1 MALNLLTPFSQTLRR
16 STAYDATANGGLG
29 LITGRWAVINSS
41 GVATLPA
48 AGVGGV
54 YLVLEGNT
62 QPDPTQTTVIGAGPG
77 YLPSPLVTLPSSV
90 ASGQVALAYG
100 VFRFTVDLE
109 GFAAASLAVGSGLQ
123 VDAVGR
129 LVILSGSN
137 IRVATVESFTSTNL
151 IARTTG
157 A

>member
-1 MALNLLTPFSQTLRR
+1 MALNLLTPFSTVLRR
-16 STAYDATANGGLG
+16 SCAYDATANGNLG

-48 AGVGGV
+48 AGVGGA

-62 QPDPTQTTVIGAGPG
+62 QPDPTQTTTIGSGPG
-77 YLPSPLVTLPSSV
+77 YLPAPLVSLPSSV

-100 VFRFTVDLE
+100 VFRFTVDIE
-109 GFAAASLAVGSGLQ
+109 GWATAGVSVGSGLQ

-137 IRVATVESFTSTNL
+137 VRVATAEAVTSTNL
-151 IARTTG
+151 IARTLG